1 MRLPHVK
8 PDYVAL
14 AFVAVLSGWAVFSA
28 HTPHVV
34 TFDKPKL
41 MARFVGQLSAHA
53 LSDEALRG
61 KTEQFS
67 AALKMSLNAYA
78 KAHHVL
84 VLNAADVLAGERD
97 ITANIERD
105 IARYMRG
112 HA

>member
-1 MRLPHVK
+1 MRPPHVS
-8 PDYVAL
+8 PS
-14 AFVAVLSGWAVFSA
+14 FVLWVLTAIISGWAVYSA
-28 HTPHVV
+28 RMPQVV
-34 TFDKPKL
+34 TFDLPKL

-67 AALKMSLNAYA
+67 AALKASLNAYA

-84 VLNAADVLAGERD
+84 VFNAADVLAGARD
-97 ITANIERD
+97 ITPSIESD
-105 IARYMRG
+105 IAHHMRG